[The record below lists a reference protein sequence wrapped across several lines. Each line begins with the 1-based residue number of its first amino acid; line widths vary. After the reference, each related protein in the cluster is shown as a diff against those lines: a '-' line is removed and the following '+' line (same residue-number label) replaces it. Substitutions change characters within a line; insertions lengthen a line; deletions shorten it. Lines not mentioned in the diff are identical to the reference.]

1 MKKIKFMDH
10 RVRKV
15 FLRFLGV
22 ISTFLSLVLIFIEIP
37 DYCKLYLGILF
48 GVILVIT
55 YIGIWVYA
63 NMKASASLKIGG
75 TTVEIIRGDIFTQD
89 GLKVIPF
96 NDYFD
101 TIVDNKIIAERS
113 LHGQFIQRKY
123 EDPADL
129 KRKIEGDVNLNKE
142 ENFTEVQRYP
152 GFFQKKYNLGSTFVD
167 GDFVL
172 TAFSKFNEENEAR
185 LSMSEYI
192 NFLLIFWNEINRVYA
207 QKSVSVP
214 LFGAGITRFS
224 NGFNSIPI
232 NELLNI
238 MLWTFRISETR
249 FKYPAKLR
257 IIIYKDQF
265 DEIDLFGLKGEI
277 NDGSL

>member
-89 GLKVIPF
+89 
-96 NDYFD
+96 
-101 TIVDNKIIAERS
+101 
-113 LHGQFIQRKY
+113 
-123 EDPADL
+123 
-129 KRKIEGDVNLNKE
+129 
-142 ENFTEVQRYP
+142 
-152 GFFQKKYNLGSTFVD
+152 
-167 GDFVL
+167 
-172 TAFSKFNEENEAR
+172 
-185 LSMSEYI
+185 
-192 NFLLIFWNEINRVYA
+192 
-207 QKSVSVP
+207 
-214 LFGAGITRFS
+214 
-224 NGFNSIPI
+224 
-232 NELLNI
+232 
-238 MLWTFRISETR
+238 
-249 FKYPAKLR
+249 
-257 IIIYKDQF
+257 
-265 DEIDLFGLKGEI
+265 
-277 NDGSL
+277 

>member
-10 RVRKV
+10 RIRKV

-22 ISTFLSLVLIFIEIP
+22 ISTILSLVLIFIEIP
-37 DYCKLYLGILF
+37 DYCKLYLGISF
-48 GVILVIT
+48 GVLLVIT
-55 YIGIWVYA
+55 YIGIWFYA
-63 NMKASASLKIGG
+63 NKKASTSLKIGG
-75 TTVEIIRGDIFTQD
+75 TTVEIIRGDIFAQK

-96 NDYFD
+96 NEYFD
-101 TIVDNKIIAERS
+101 TVVDDKIISKKS
-113 LHGQFIQRKY
+113 LHGRFIQKY
-123 EDPADL
+123 YTNPSDL
-129 KRKIEGDVNLNKE
+129 KQKIEDDPDFNDDENWCMKKRYKDV
-142 ENFTEVQRYP
+142 Y
-152 GFFQKKYNLGSTFVD
+152 QKSYKLGSTFVD

-172 TAFSKFNEENEAR
+172 TAFSKFNEKNEAR

-192 NFLLIFWNEINRVYA
+192 NFLLIFWNEINRVYSL
-207 QKSVSVP
+207 QNVSVP
-214 LFGAGITRFS
+214 IFGAGITRFS
-224 NGFNSIPI
+224 NGFNNIPI